1 MLWAAKVDMS
11 LAFFVRI
18 RSLFRPSSSN
28 CKIFISN
35 FPGCYFERL
44 RDAWREGSCASSEV
58 SCSVLICFV
67 PFCRNSMFTGRYR
80 LGLSSKDSTAL
91 PLPQRDITWQLT
103 PTRYSYVRRYLTN
116 QILFP
121 GSFFL
126 SRRKPR
132 PETAWIECF
141 KFATGS
147 KSWHPTG
154 SRWVPRNE
162 RRLPWP
168 RLPEGAKRNRQQS
181 PNLRRQ
187 KLQVRIA
194 TYFTILY

>member
-1 MLWAAKVDMS
+1 MLGGKEVALRQKFRVPSWSV
-11 LAFFVRI
+11 
-18 RSLFRPSSSN
+18 LFRFAATW
-28 CKIFISN
+28 C
-35 FPGCYFERL
+35 L
-44 RDAWREGSCASSEV
+44 
-58 SCSVLICFV
+58 
-67 PFCRNSMFTGRYR
+67 
-80 LGLSSKDSTAL
+80 LGIIWDVWDSAQRILL
-91 PLPQRDITWQLT
+91 PWAYPRDILPDSLHRLAILYV
-103 PTRYSYVRRYLTN
+103 PTYLTN

-162 RRLPWP
+162 RRLPWQL
-168 RLPEGAKRNRQQS
+168 LPEGAKRNRQQS

>member
-1 MLWAAKVDMS
+1 MLGGKEVALRQKFRVPSWSV
-11 LAFFVRI
+11 
-18 RSLFRPSSSN
+18 LFRFAATR
-28 CKIFISN
+28 CL
-35 FPGCYFERL
+35 L
-44 RDAWREGSCASSEV
+44 R
-58 SCSVLICFV
+58 
-67 PFCRNSMFTGRYR
+67 RYR

-154 SRWVPRNE
+154 WGWVPRNE
-162 RRLPWP
+162 RRLPWQL
-168 RLPEGAKRNRQQS
+168 LPNGAKRNRQQS

>member
-1 MLWAAKVDMS
+1 MLGGKEVALRQK
-11 LAFFVRI
+11 
-18 RSLFRPSSSN
+18 FR
-28 CKIFISN
+28 
-35 FPGCYFERL
+35 G
-44 RDAWREGSCASSEV
+44 
-58 SCSVLICFV
+58 SVLICFV

-132 PETAWIECF
+132 PETASGLNASNLPQDPSRDIQQAEDGCQET
-141 KFATGS
+141 KDGG
-147 KSWHPTG
+147 HDIGYRREQRRVG
-154 SRWVPRNE
+154 SRAQIQESKNFRYVVAIS
-162 RRLPWP
+162 RLHSY
-168 RLPEGAKRNRQQS
+168 L
-181 PNLRRQ
+181 LYFY
-187 KLQVRIA
+187 LLYDQVHSS
-194 TYFTILY
+194 